1 MENERNLNH
10 GLGIGA
16 AVGVAGWQELI
27 VGLYVMQRHGVSTK
41 AYMGRN
47 VRGGLCKPKTQ
58 RATRH
63 MADGGQFWSLQINAN
78 LRIVRTYHRFV
89 IPLLWCFSWGET
101 PPFRNKDQN
110 QVL

>member
-1 MENERNLNH
+1 MLYTIEST
-10 GLGIGA
+10 LGGFGDVLVEIFALPKACHSGS
-16 AVGVAGWQELI
+16 VGVKYLI
-27 VGLYVMQRHGVSTK
+27 TD
-41 AYMGRN
+41 
-47 VRGGLCKPKTQ
+47 
-58 RATRH
+58 

>member
-1 MENERNLNH
+1 MLYTIESTFGGFGDVLVEIFALPKACLWGQCFASPANGDSVL
-10 GLGIGA
+10 
-16 AVGVAGWQELI
+16 LI
-27 VGLYVMQRHGVSTK
+27 TD
-41 AYMGRN
+41 
-47 VRGGLCKPKTQ
+47 
-58 RATRH
+58 

>member
-27 VGLYVMQRHGVSTK
+27 VGLYVMQRHGVSSK

-47 VRGGLCKPKTQ
+47 VG
-58 RATRH
+58 
-63 MADGGQFWSLQINAN
+63 
-78 LRIVRTYHRFV
+78 
-89 IPLLWCFSWGET
+89 PLLYLTKLDVKYDHHRMENERSLNHGLAIGAAMGFHTSLLLV
-101 PPFRNKDQN
+101 K
-110 QVL
+110 